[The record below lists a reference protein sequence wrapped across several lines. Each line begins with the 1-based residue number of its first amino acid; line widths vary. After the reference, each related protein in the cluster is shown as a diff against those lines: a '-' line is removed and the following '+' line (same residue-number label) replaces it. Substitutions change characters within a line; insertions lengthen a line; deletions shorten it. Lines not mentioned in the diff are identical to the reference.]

1 MSESSNPGCRPAVTF
16 RRMPRTA
23 SRSLA
28 RPIGLAAL
36 VLMSAPLPS
45 QTPDHDALRRLKTV
59 DWPRAYLTQ
68 DVSLLDRILADDF
81 RMIRSD
87 GAWSSKREEL
97 DWVRQHRPAYD
108 SLVFHIT
115 RLDVY
120 PNGSAI
126 VAGTGVIYSTSA
138 GATQVREY
146 RSTNVLQKQAD
157 GSWRAVASHTSGN
170 RERAIA
176 PGLVDHHVH
185 VLGPN
190 VMRDWRAA
198 GVTFSRP
205 DSFYTSPAS
214 LLSGRGDSVAQVVLV
229 PMAHLYANPEFVGE
243 LRLDAAEVRR
253 RVRRENAHVS
263 ATAARYPGRAVALCS
278 VPVLADWALDDL
290 RWRDDSLGVA
300 GIKLHLASSQVDLRD
315 TTHLA
320 RLASIARFASSR
332 ALPILLHVDPQRRG
346 HAAAHIRAL
355 ADRVLAPFP
364 ALAVVIAHLGGSGG
378 YGEWTR
384 TVFRTLR
391 EWRREVEASG
401 PRREVYFEL
410 SAVVLEVESEGVPP
424 LTAAEAALLRDDLR
438 AERFDRFVLG
448 SDYPVFDPVRG
459 RQALIDR
466 VGLAP
471 DEVERIARGAEGG
484 IFRARRGAPSGASR

>member
-1 MSESSNPGCRPAVTF
+1 MSESSNPTRHAPITLW
-16 RRMPRTA
+16 RMPHVA

-28 RPIGLAAL
+28 RTIGVAAL
-36 VLMSAPLPS
+36 VLVSAPLAS

-68 DVSLLDRILADDF
+68 DVRLLDRILADDF

-87 GAWSSKREEL
+87 GGWSSKQEEL

-126 VAGTGVIYSTSA
+126 VAGTGVIYSTS
-138 GATQVREY
+138 TDTTRVSEY
-146 RSTNVLQKQAD
+146 RSTNVLQKQVD

-170 RERAIA
+170 RERAVA
-176 PGLVDHHVH
+176 SGLVDHHVH
-185 VLGPN
+185 VLGPD
-190 VMRDWRAA
+190 VMRDWKAV

-205 DSFYTSPAS
+205 DSIYTSPGS
-214 LLSGRGDSVAQVVLV
+214 LLSGRGDSVAKVVLV
-229 PMAHLYANPEFVGE
+229 PMAHLYANPAFVGE
-243 LRLDAAEVRR
+243 LRLDVAEVRR

-263 ATAARYPGRAVALCS
+263 AMAARYPGRAVALCS
-278 VPVLADWALDDL
+278 VPALADWALDDL
-290 RWRDDSLGVA
+290 RWCSDSLRVA
-300 GIKLHLASSQVDLRD
+300 GIKLHLASSQVELRD

-320 RLASIARFASSR
+320 RLASIARFASAR

-346 HAAAHIRAL
+346 HDASHIRAL
-355 ADRVLAPFP
+355 ADRVFRPFP
-364 ALAVVIAHLGGSGG
+364 SLTVVIAHLGGSGG
-378 YGEWTR
+378 YGAWTR

-391 EWRREVEASG
+391 EWRRDVEASG
-401 PRREVYFEL
+401 PRRGLYFEL
-410 SAVVLEVESEGVPP
+410 SAVVLERESEGVPP

-438 AERFDRFVLG
+438 AERFDRVVFG

-471 DEVERIARGAEGG
+471 EEVERIARGTEDG
-484 IFRARRGAPSGASR
+484 IFRAPRRAPTGASR